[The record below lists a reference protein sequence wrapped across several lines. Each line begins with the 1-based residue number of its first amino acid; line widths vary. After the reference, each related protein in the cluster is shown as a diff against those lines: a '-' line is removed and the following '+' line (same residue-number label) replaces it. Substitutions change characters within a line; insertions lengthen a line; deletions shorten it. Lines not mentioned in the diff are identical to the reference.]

1 MLIKIREVCEA
12 ESLFNN
18 EQTRRSKTFNTKVYG
33 WNKVK
38 NHGSWHPVKNYQAE
52 TSCDAIYWVVAGGL
66 LVRDW
71 TWLPGKFKANLGY
84 IVSW

>member
-33 WNKVK
+33 
-38 NHGSWHPVKNYQAE
+38 
-52 TSCDAIYWVVAGGL
+52 
-66 LVRDW
+66 
-71 TWLPGKFKANLGY
+71 
-84 IVSW
+84 